1 MPFSIFMFTLSF
13 WQVKTFF
20 PFTFRDCDDIMTQVK
35 ITFLTIINILIS
47 TKRRIKSVLRPLQK
61 WTEDDL
67 APLQEICSIRVLF
80 ISYGATGTRFMK
92 GYKSRLWLYITCE
105 RWQGWSHIMRV
116 RVVTSEELPCVPVFL
131 YPPNLTFY
139 LLVSGDIVESRVYC

>member
-1 MPFSIFMFTLSF
+1 
-13 WQVKTFF
+13 
-20 PFTFRDCDDIMTQVK
+20 MTQVK

-80 ISYGATGTRFMK
+80 ISYGATGTRFMR

-139 LLVSGDIVESRVYC
+139 LLVSGEYSRVQSILLNFCGRGRRVMHKNCLPKVNRC